1 MRKCLQPKLSGERE
15 DTDEHTIW
23 SPACVCVCVHTCKK
37 KEDRKEINKI
47 LTMILIVEL
56 WIIFIF

>member
-1 MRKCLQPKLSGERE
+1 MNIQYDLLR
-15 DTDEHTIW
+15 
-23 SPACVCVCVHTCKK
+23 VCVCVHTCKK

-56 WIIFIF
+56 